1 MQSVGSWHPVINLKE
16 LNAHIYAPHFRM
28 HTISSVLSTIKKGD
42 YAFKIDLQDA
52 NFHVLVHPDSRKYL
66 CFCIQKQGIP
76 VLSTSLQSEH
86 CPSDIYS
93 SGAHS
98 GSLSPSSGDI
108 LDIQFL
114 GLQLREILAHVC
126 QISSHKFLSYTQVS
140 QFMRSLNWA
149 SGLNAFC
156 HLHLRL
162 LQ

>member
-1 MQSVGSWHPVINLKE
+1 MCREVASSNKFKRTERSHLCSS
-16 LNAHIYAPHFRM
+16 LSYAHYK
-28 HTISSVLSTIKKGD
+28 LSAEYHKKRRLRIQNRSAGC
-42 YAFKIDLQDA
+42 ILSCTST
-52 NFHVLVHPDSRKYL
+52 SRQQEVALFLHSKTS
-66 CFCIQKQGIP
+66 IP

-126 QISSHKFLSYTQVS
+126 KISSHKFLSYTQVS
-140 QFMRSLNWA
+140 QFMGSLNWA